1 MKLGDIA
8 QKLGCQLRGSPDV
21 EILGLAG
28 IEEAGGDE
36 LTFLSNPKYASK
48 IGTTRAGAILLAP
61 DAPQA
66 SIPMLISDNPYL
78 DFARAI
84 ELFYTPA
91 QPIPGIHPTA
101 SVARTAVLG
110 DEHSIGANVVIGEG
124 VTLGKGALIYPNV
137 TIYPHTQIGD
147 HFTAHSG
154 AIVREYCRIG
164 DRVILQNGAVVGS
177 DGFGFA
183 PRQDGSYYKIVQAG
197 IAVLEDEVEL
207 GASVCVDRATVGET
221 RVGRGT
227 KIDNLVQIGH
237 GSAVGE
243 HTILAAQVGLAGST
257 KVGNFVRLA
266 GQVGV
271 AGHLTIGD
279 HAVATGQTGI
289 GKSIEPGR
297 SVSGSPEMDTALWRR
312 NYILMHRL
320 PELAR
325 TIRRLEKEVRDLK
338 SQLAKR

>member
-1 MKLGDIA
+1 MKLGEIA
-8 QKLGCQLRGSPDV
+8 RKLGCRLSGSPDV
-21 EILGLAG
+21 EILGVAG
-28 IEEAGGDE
+28 IEDAGKNE
-36 LTFLSNPKYASK
+36 LTFVSNPKYASK
-48 IGTTRAGAILLAP
+48 IATTSAGAIILAP
-61 DAPQA
+61 DAPPA
-66 SIPMLISDNPYL
+66 SIPVLVSDHPYL

-84 ELFYTPA
+84 ELFYAPPE
-91 QPIPGIHPTA
+91 PIPGLHPTA
-101 SVARTAVLG
+101 SLAQTAVLG
-110 DEHSIGANVVIGEG
+110 DNHSIGANVVIGEG
-124 VTLGKGALIYPNV
+124 VVLGKNARLHPNV
-137 TIYPHTQIGD
+137 TIYPYARIGD
-147 HFTAHSG
+147 DFTAHSG
-154 AIVREYCRIG
+154 AVVREFCRIG
-164 DRVILQNGAVVGS
+164 NQVILQNGAVVGS

-183 PRQDGSYYKIVQAG
+183 PRKDGSYYKMVQSG

-207 GASVCVDRATVGET
+207 GAYVCIDRATVGET

-237 GSAVGE
+237 GSTIGE

-279 HAVATGQTGI
+279 GAVATGQTGI
-289 GKSIEPGR
+289 GQSIQPGR

-325 TIRRLEKEVRDLK
+325 TIRRLENQVRELK
-338 SQLAKR
+338 SRCSED